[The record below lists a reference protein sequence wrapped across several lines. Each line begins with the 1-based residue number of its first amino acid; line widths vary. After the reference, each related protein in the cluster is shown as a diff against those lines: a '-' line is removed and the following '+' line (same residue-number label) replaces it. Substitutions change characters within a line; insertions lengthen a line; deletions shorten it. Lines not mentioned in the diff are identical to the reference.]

1 MVMLSAVLTRLV
13 LCACHTACHCVQVDG
28 AVSQGGFDCSSA
40 DDTLDSSTQQMMLD
54 KAESFQMIFEDPSKY
69 SLDELDKYL
78 SPDAVILLT
87 SGAYTV
93 TTLKDLLVKWNY
105 NATMISD
112 DPDESVVINKIISGS
127 RVLLKADR
135 YDSTN
140 NSLIN
145 SKFVSF
151 DFDTATGKIVRL
163 ASYPSLDIGSE
174 RMAAVKL
181 IMDISLTYESV
192 DKLDTI
198 RFTVRFIC
206 IFYLYQIAVCAIL
219 S

>member
-93 TTLKDLLVKWNY
+93 TTFKELLAKFNSTYYGDYSEGQNIVL
-105 NATMISD
+105 
-112 DPDESVVINKIISGS
+112 NKVISGS
-127 RVLLKADR
+127 RVLLKAER
-135 YDSTN
+135 YDSTS

-145 SKFVSF
+145 SKFVSS

-163 ASYPSLDIGSE
+163 ASYPSLDIESK
-174 RMAAVKL
+174 RMTAVKTFNDVIL
-181 IMDISLTYESV
+181 GNSAVES
-192 DKLDTI
+192 LDTI
-198 RFTVRFIC
+198 KFDVRMFSDC
-206 IFYLYQIAVCAIL
+206 HE
-219 S
+219 